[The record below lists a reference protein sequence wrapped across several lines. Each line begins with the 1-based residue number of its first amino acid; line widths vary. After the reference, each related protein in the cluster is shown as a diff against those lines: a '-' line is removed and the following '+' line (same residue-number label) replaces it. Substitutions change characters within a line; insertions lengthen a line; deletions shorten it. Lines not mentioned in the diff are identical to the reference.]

1 MDPVLENVT
10 TIVSRA
16 IRVTRQTGFAST
28 VSLRGAAAA
37 ARLLLQGERIGP
49 STLHTLHAVN
59 FPDQTALVEG
69 GARLSYAD
77 LERRINRAAHA
88 FLSMGVRPGDR
99 VALMMKNCIPFV
111 EATYGL
117 FRIRA
122 SAVNV
127 SYHLK
132 PRELSYILDH
142 SGSRALVFGAE
153 QADVA
158 LEVRGAVKTPADNFV
173 PTSSI
178 AGGLRTWDERL
189 GLEPDTR
196 PDRHA
201 QDGNSMN
208 FVYTSGTTGA
218 PKGAVRDMT
227 KTGMTIIN
235 RILEGL
241 PFRHADRHLVACPL
255 YHSGAQ
261 AFLHLMSGL
270 GAEIHLLE
278 AFDAERALVML
289 QQDRIH
295 NAFLVPTMAQRILNL
310 PADVL
315 ERHRPKDLNGLVFGA
330 APFPAELRKRVMTY
344 FGDVAYDF
352 YGSTET
358 GWVTLANPQD
368 IRRHPDSVGKAIAG
382 NEIKILDD
390 DRNELPPGMVGELF
404 VRNAMTIEH
413 YHGDPEA
420 TARSRHGDFFS
431 VGDLA
436 RVDGE
441 GYVFLAGR
449 KVDMVISGG
458 VNLYPVEIEDVLRQH
473 PGVEDCAVV
482 GVPDDDWGEAL
493 VAYVVRRAEHPVSRA
508 ELIEHCARELARFKK
523 PKDVRFIDQL
533 PRNPTGK
540 VLKRELRERYAEER
554 DIEDRPTAPASV
566 PPSPRP
572 TKPAAARKPGPTT
585 ARRTK
590 PRGT

>member
-1 MDPVLENVT
+1 MDPVLENLP

-16 IRVTRQTGFAST
+16 VRVTRQTGFAST
-28 VSLRGAAAA
+28 LSVRGAVEAG
-37 ARLLLQGERIGP
+37 RLLLHGERIGP

-59 FPDQTALVEG
+59 FPDQTALVQG
-69 GARLSYAD
+69 GTSLTYGE

-88 FLSMGVRPGDR
+88 FLAMGVRPGDR

-142 SGSRALVFGAE
+142 SGSQALVFGPE
-153 QADVA
+153 QVEVA
-158 LEVRGAVKTPADNFV
+158 SEARGTVKTPSDNFV

-178 AGGLRTWDERL
+178 AGGLRSWDERL
-189 GLEPDTR
+189 GIEPDTR
-196 PDRHA
+196 PTRA
-201 QDGNSMN
+201 TRDGSSMN

-270 GAEIHLLE
+270 GAEIHLLDS
-278 AFDAERALVML
+278 FDAERALETME
-289 QQDRIH
+289 QSRIH

-310 PADVL
+310 PAHVL

-330 APFPAELRKRVMTY
+330 APFPAELRKRVMAY

-368 IRRHPDSVGKAIAG
+368 IRLHPDSVGKPIAG
-382 NEIKILDD
+382 NEIKILDES
-390 DRNELPPGMVGELF
+390 RNELPPGMVGELF

-436 RVDGE
+436 RVDGD
-441 GYVFLAGR
+441 GYIFLAGR

-458 VNLYPVEIEDVLRQH
+458 VNLYPVEVEDVLRQH
-473 PGVEDCAVV
+473 PEVEDCAIV
-482 GVPDDDWGEAL
+482 GVPDDEWGEAL
-493 VAYVVRRAEHPVSRA
+493 VAYVVRRPDRSVSRA
-508 ELIEHCARELARFKK
+508 DLMDHCARELARFKK

-540 VLKRELRERYAEER
+540 VLKRELRERYAAER
-554 DIEDRPTAPASV
+554 EIEDRPTAAAASR
-566 PPSPRP
+566 PSPSP
-572 TKPAAARKPGPTT
+572 TSAGAPA
-585 ARRTK
+585 RTK
-590 PRGT
+590 PPRRSRAKTPRT

>member
-1 MDPVLENVT
+1 MDPVLEDLP
-10 TIVSRA
+10 TIVARA
-16 IRVTRQTGFAST
+16 IRVTRRTGFAST
-28 VSLRGAAAA
+28 LSLKGALEAG
-37 ARLLLQGERIGP
+37 RLLLSGERIGP
-49 STLHTLHAVN
+49 STLHSLHAVN
-59 FPDQTALVEG
+59 FPEQTAIVH
-69 GARLSYAD
+69 GASRLTYAE

-88 FLSMGVRPGDR
+88 FLAMGVRPGDR

-153 QADVA
+153 QADIA

-178 AGGLRTWDERL
+178 PGGLRTWDERL
-189 GLEPDTR
+189 GLEPDVR
-196 PDRHA
+196 PARQA
-201 QDGNSMN
+201 QDANSMN

-270 GAEIHLLE
+270 GAEIHLLD
-278 AFDAERALVML
+278 AFDAQLALETL
-289 QQDRIH
+289 HQARIH
-295 NAFLVPTMAQRILNL
+295 SAFLVPTMAQRILNL
-310 PADVL
+310 PPEVL
-315 ERHRPKDLNGLVFGA
+315 ERHRPKDLNALVFGA
-330 APFPAELRKRVMTY
+330 APFPAELRKRVMAY

-368 IRRHPDSVGKAIAG
+368 IRRHLDSVGKPIAG
-382 NEIKILDD
+382 NEIKILDEA
-390 DRNELPPGMVGELF
+390 RNELPPGMVGELF

-436 RVDGE
+436 RVDDE
-441 GYVFLAGR
+441 GYIFLAGR

-458 VNLYPVEIEDVLRQH
+458 VNLYPAEIEDVLRQH
-473 PGVEDCAVV
+473 PGVEDCAIV

-493 VAYVVRRAEHPVSRA
+493 VAYVVRQPGHPVSRA

-540 VLKRELRERYAEER
+540 VLKRELRERYAAER
-554 DIEDRPTAPASV
+554 ELEDRPTSPVSA
-566 PPSPRP
+566 PSPARARKALGATKRRP
-572 TKPAAARKPGPTT
+572 TTRDRAKGSRS
-585 ARRTK
+585 
-590 PRGT
+590 